1 MLPYPGDP
9 PAAGTV
15 FSQGM
20 WSQPAVRVG
29 PLSRSALAQCRRQS
43 EGTCSVAEGTTPGL
57 AACSVG
63 GSGEK
68 ENGMIERENR
78 KRKDGYKQYWRR

>member
-29 PLSRSALAQCRRQS
+29 PLSRSALAQCHQQS
-43 EGTCSVAEGTTPGL
+43 EGTCSVAEGTIPGL
-57 AACSVG
+57 AACSFG
-63 GSGEK
+63 ESGKK
-68 ENGMIERENR
+68 ENRMIERENR
-78 KRKDGYKQYWRR
+78 RQKDGYKQYQRR

>member
-29 PLSRSALAQCRRQS
+29 PLSRSALAQCHQQN

-57 AACSVG
+57 VACSVG
-63 GSGEK
+63 GRWEK
-68 ENGMIERENR
+68 ETE
-78 KRKDGYKQYWRR
+78 